1 MQDKSNSNS
10 FSHIQ
15 PAGDT
20 KTTNDSS
27 ILKKS
32 DPPEVKLTR
41 VGIQKPTVEK
51 DSQGNVTIN
60 YGARTSSPTKSGLE
74 QFKEKPE
81 EERKKFEARLQTQKI
96 RNGITVQRADISK
109 KPGVNKSASGLEGD
123 YKIGAKA
130 EELRGSGSGKTSG
143 WQSVLKA
150 AKQPSKL
157 AKFEMDAGGVS
168 GLKGA
173 FGGSSKPE
181 PPPPPPKELSKASS
195 IPDQYTSHVKSG
207 NSKNLEKSQP
217 HVSSQAL
224 AEFKER
230 HGFTDSLNK
239 AGIGVPSL
247 PTPAAPKI
255 SKMDQK
261 KQQLIQMARLGKEK
275 PLTSTPIGHAYA
287 NYTDP
292 NSYSFDPKFA
302 ALISRIAPNWAKK

>member
-10 FSHIQ
+10 FSHMQ
-15 PAGDT
+15 PSGAS

-27 ILKKS
+27 ILKKN

-51 DSQGNVTIN
+51 DAQGNVTIN

-96 RNGITVQRADISK
+96 RNGITVQRADVSK
-109 KPGVNKSASGLEGD
+109 KPGVNKSTSGLEGD

-130 EELRGSGSGKTSG
+130 EELRGSGNGKTSG
-143 WQSVLKA
+143 WQSVLQA

-157 AKFEMDAGGVS
+157 AKFEMDAGGAS
-168 GLKGA
+168 GMKSA

-181 PPPPPPKELSKASS
+181 PPPPPPKELSKAGSHA
-195 IPDQYTSHVKSG
+195 DQSMNNGHLQVT
-207 NSKNLEKSQP
+207 
-217 HVSSQAL
+217 SQAL
-224 AEFKER
+224 AEFKQR
-230 HGFTDSLNK
+230 HGFTDALNK
-239 AGIGVPSL
+239 AGMAAPSL
-247 PTPAAPKI
+247 PMPSAPKI

-261 KQQLIQMARLGKEK
+261 KQQLIQMARLGKER
-275 PLTSTPIGHAYA
+275 PLTSTPIGHAFA